1 MAEAWAEGSG
11 PWLEAGA
18 WQLLAG
24 DWWLEARAL
33 GQPGGNWQIAAW
45 LPGWWLEWLGPWMKT
60 QELGWR
66 LGVGN
71 RWLEAR
77 GQVLAA
83 RGFRVFRCL
92 VDWLVGWLV
101 GLLVD
106 CLIGQ
111 CS

>member
-11 PWLEAGA
+11 PWLEAGG

-71 RWLEAR
+71 CWLEAR